1 MLSITSARISSSSSG
16 ATATPRPSVGCPHF
30 KNKMIKPLRRRVTE
44 LAISLADHF
53 DNPFGLAK
61 SQKLRGIIQH
71 VKFISHVDQH
81 NQPQIRLIEIRDN
94 IPSGFKDAGKEMEN
108 NPFNMAHT
116 REGHNDDN
124 ETSEFGSGFKEAAI
138 CQADKFEVF
147 TRSEQPDGKVICW
160 YIGFDF
166 EAMSK
171 QENASKSW
179 EPTEYKEI
187 TREEFMNNYNP
198 SNCPEIGFRGSLFI
212 WHMRPDGNR
221 RTSEEVVKEISKKF
235 ADWLSP
241 ESKDFID
248 VSLSFEEEICDIRGD
263 LIEKKQIPIVLPPN
277 IYQQVKP
284 ECKQECEL
292 YCSVPDLQ
300 VVRKSKTESGANRW
314 ETFEPKEI
322 KKKSPFVIATSR
334 EDKRK
339 CEEFVQQPNVFPL
352 TAKSHTTKGD
362 PTYDNVLG
370 QNMMEVKRIGRSHG
384 EIQIFKPEGDN
395 YSNRIKHEL
404 SYGSKG
410 LSPYISIGPDK
421 KIERKENQLMDA
433 VTYTFGEADKQ
444 FRKYAKDYAK
454 ATSLSVPIS
463 AVNNAKKQQNVST
476 SSSHTGGGGAA
487 LVARSV
493 IAQLVAQK
501 ITQSNDVHDAET
513 ESEVAPESE
522 AAPEAEAESAN
533 EFMMSEH
540 SHASSSVVVD
550 SEDELSPQQQ
560 QQQQQ
565 SPSPSPPPSLD
576 NNTASSEI
584 QQADE
589 LPQERPFHV
598 AGHSRIMCSR
608 GEGET
613 MLNNLKLRP
622 EYQIAM
628 MDITHILLYDNYHA
642 TLPFIN
648 DQQRQA
654 RFKRITNCGSSFDM
668 TCDLIIV
675 MLQERYPSPDDH
687 MNLGADLR
695 RKYNSVTGGD
705 GE

>member
-1 MLSITSARISSSSSG
+1 MLSITSAILSSSG
-16 ATATPRPSVGCPHF
+16 DATHRPSVGCPHF
-30 KNKMIKPLRRRVTE
+30 KNKMVRPLRRRVTD
-44 LAISLADHF
+44 LAVSLADHF
-53 DNPFGLAK
+53 DNPFGIAK
-61 SQKLRGIIQH
+61 SQKLKGIIQR
-71 VKFISHVDQH
+71 VKFVSRVDQH
-81 NQPQIRLIEIRDN
+81 NKPQIQSIEIRDN
-94 IPSGFKDAGKEMEN
+94 IPFGFRDAGKHMEN

-138 CQADKFEVF
+138 CQADKLEVF
-147 TRSEQPDGKVICW
+147 TRSEQLDGKVIYW

-187 TREEFMNNYNP
+187 TREEFTNNYNP

-235 ADWLSP
+235 ADWLAP

-248 VSLSFEEEICDIRGD
+248 VSLLFDEEVYDVNGD
-263 LIEKKQIPIVLPPN
+263 FIEKKQIPIVLPPN

-300 VVRKSKTESGANRW
+300 VVRKSKTDRGANRW
-314 ETFEPKEI
+314 ETFEPN
-322 KKKSPFVIATSR
+322 KKKKPTDSPFVKATSR
-334 EDKRK
+334 EDKCK
-339 CEEFVQQPNVFPL
+339 CEEFVQRPNVFPL
-352 TAKSHTTKGD
+352 VLKSHTTKGD
-362 PTYDNVLG
+362 PTYDTILG

-384 EIQIFKPEGDN
+384 ENQIFKPEGDN

-433 VTYTFGEADKQ
+433 VIYTFGEADKR

-454 ATSLSVPIS
+454 ITSSLVLPIS
-463 AVNNAKKQQNVST
+463 ADKKQQNVST
-476 SSSHTGGGGAA
+476 STGGGAA
-487 LVARSV
+487 VAPPSV

-501 ITQSNDVHDAET
+501 ITQTNVLHDVETKTDAA
-513 ESEVAPESE
+513 EVAPKSDSKSE
-522 AAPEAEAESAN
+522 TETAN
-533 EFMMSEH
+533 EVMMDDN
-540 SHASSSVVVD
+540 SHPSSSSVVSD
-550 SEDELSPQQQ
+550 SEVELSP
-560 QQQQQ
+560 
-565 SPSPSPPPSLD
+565 SPSLSPPPSLD
-576 NNTASSEI
+576 NNTTASSEI
-584 QQADE
+584 QEADE

-598 AGHSRIMCSR
+598 ADHSRIMCSR
-608 GEGET
+608 GEGEM
-613 MLNNLKLRP
+613 MLNNLKLCQ

-628 MDITHILLYDNYHA
+628 MDITQLLLYDNYHA

-654 RFKRITNCGSSFDM
+654 RFKRITNCGSSFDT
-668 TCDLIIV
+668 TCDLIIE
-675 MLQERYPSPDDH
+675 MLQERYPSPDEDI
-687 MNLGADLR
+687 NLGADLR
-695 RKYNSVTGGD
+695 RKYNSVTGG
-705 GE
+705 GSLE